1 MKKLLLSL
9 SLAIGF
15 GLGASADTYK
25 LVTDASTLSA
35 GDKIIIVN
43 VANKQAMS
51 TTQNTNNRG
60 IAAVTIT
67 DNVIEPGTDVQVI
80 TLEEASTANQWN
92 FNVETGY
99 LYAAS
104 SSSNYLKTADL
115 TSAGTNA
122 NATISIDSNGSATIK
137 FQGTYT
143 RNWLKYNSSSKIFSC
158 YSSGQQDVA
167 VFKAESG
174 VEDNRTEVTLKWEQ
188 EGSVVSELSTNLG
201 ETFAAPTL
209 SITPS
214 EAASEVIYSSSVP
227 EVADFVNGSLEIKGA
242 GKTTILAAISD
253 SENYRNASAEYILN
267 VEDPNAPK
275 PDYIVDELTMES
287 FTSASSTSY
296 NDYFC
301 TSTVTGIT
309 YYAQMASGNNSIQL
323 RSKNSNS
330 GIVVTENNN
339 KYVLVSVEVEWNSNT
354 SINNEL
360 DFYGKETGYVSPAN
374 LYSTSGN
381 TEQGTEL
388 GKVVYGTSTS
398 IEIENPYEFI
408 GMRSKSGAIYINKI
422 TLKWKKAAPVA
433 PEVPALSI
441 DGNELAD
448 DSYTTSNDSGSIEV
462 EINVPE
468 GHEVYYKL
476 EETAAN
482 VAAYAAEEGYTLY
495 TDPITVSGNQTLSY
509 YAVNT
514 ATGVQSA
521 TREIAFH
528 ITTGIE
534 GVEVDAVNGVV
545 EYFNLHGVKVEAPAN
560 GLYIRR
566 QGAKVEKV
574 IVK

>member
-1 MKKLLLSL
+1 MSVCACI
-9 SLAIGF
+9 SSMATTF
-15 GLGASADTYK
+15 T
-25 LVTDASTLSA
+25 LVSDAAELQA
-35 GDKIIIVN
+35 GDQIIIVCPEYS
-43 VANKQAMS
+43 KAMS
-51 TTQNTNNRG
+51 TTQNGNNRG
-60 IAAVTIT
+60 AADVTISG
-67 DNVIEPGTDVQVI
+67 NSVEAGEDVQVI
-80 TLEEASTANQWN
+80 TLEASTKADNWYLKVGDGQ
-92 FNVETGY
+92 Y

-104 SSSNYLKTADL
+104 SSKNYLR
-115 TSAGTNA
+115 TSTKSDNSNA
-122 NATISIDSNGSATIK
+122 SISISNDVATIIFNGS
-137 FQGTYT
+137 YT
-143 RNWLKYNSSSKIFSC
+143 RNIIQYNSSNSPVIFSC
-158 YSSGQQDVA
+158 YGSANLSSVA
-167 VFKAESG
+167 VYKLSTAT
-174 VEDNRTEVTLKWEQ
+174 DTRTEVKLDWGVKETNA
-188 EGSVVSELSTNLG
+188 NLG
-201 ETFAAPTL
+201 EDFKAPVL
-209 SITPS
+209 SVTPS
-214 EAASEVIYSSSVP
+214 EALSEVKYDSSDKN
-227 EVADFVNGSLEIKGA
+227 VAYFNENNELVINA
-242 GKTTILAAISD
+242 VGKTTISASISQ
-253 SENYRNASAEYILN
+253 SETYRNASAEYILN

-287 FTSASSTSY
+287 FTSTSSTSY
-296 NDYFC
+296 NEYFC

-339 KYVLVSVEVEWNSNT
+339 KYILVSVEVEWNSST
-354 SINNEL
+354 SIGNEL
-360 DFYGKETGYVSPAN
+360 DFYGKETGYVSPSN

-398 IEIENPYEFI
+398 LEIENPYEFI

-482 VAAYAAEEGYTLY
+482 VATYAAEEGYTPY
-495 TDPITVSGNQTLSY
+495 TGPITVSGSQTLSY

-514 ATGVQSA
+514 ATGVKSA

-528 ITTGIE
+528 IATGIE

-545 EYFNLHGVKVEAPAN
+545 EYFNLQGVKVEAPAN

>member
-9 SLAIGF
+9 LC
-15 GLGASADTYK
+15 LGAMSLSASAET
-25 LVTDASTLSA
+25 STLTLTS
-35 GDKIIIVN
+35 
-43 VANKQAMS
+43 KQDLEGLTSSTSKDLS
-51 TTQNTNNRG
+51 TTVDPIITWNFSMTGNGILQNFD
-60 IAAVTIT
+60 A
-67 DNVIEPGTDVQVI
+67 TDVTFDGNAKGEIEI
-80 TLEEASTANQWN
+80 TYVVSAKAIYVKSITVEYEENSNLIP
-92 FNVETGY
+92 VE
-99 LYAAS
+99 
-104 SSSNYLKTADL
+104 
-115 TSAGTNA
+115 
-122 NATISIDSNGSATIK
+122 
-137 FQGTYT
+137 
-143 RNWLKYNSSSKIFSC
+143 
-158 YSSGQQDVA
+158 
-167 VFKAESG
+167 
-174 VEDNRTEVTLKWEQ
+174 LKWDVDEA
-188 EGSVVSELSTNLG
+188 TANLG
-201 ETFAAPTL
+201 EDFSAPALTV
-209 SITPS
+209 TPE
-214 EAASEVIYSSSVP
+214 EALSEVKYDSSDKN
-227 EVADFVNGSLEIKGA
+227 VAYFNENNILVINATGE
-242 GKTTILAAISD
+242 TTISASISN
-253 SENYRNASAEYILN
+253 SQTYKNASAEYVLN

-287 FTSASSTSY
+287 FTSISDTKY
-296 NDYFC
+296 DDYFC

-360 DFYGKETGYVSPAN
+360 DFYGKETGYVSPSN

-388 GKVVYGTSTS
+388 GNVVYGTSTS
-398 IEIENPYEFI
+398 LEIENPYEFI

-482 VAAYAAEEGYTLY
+482 VATYAAEEGYTPY
-495 TDPITVSGNQTLSY
+495 TGPITVSGSQTLSY

-514 ATGVQSA
+514 ATGVKSA

-528 ITTGIE
+528 IATGIE

-545 EYFNLHGVKVEAPAN
+545 EYFNLQGVKVEAPAN

>member
-9 SLAIGF
+9 LC
-15 GLGASADTYK
+15 LGAMSLSASAETSTLTLTSKQDLEGLTSSTSKDLSTTVDPIITWNFSMTGNGILQNFDGTKGLQFGSGSAPISTLVIKSTGFNADFVKSVKSVTVNTSGAKSVDANMTVKVGETYFTTGANNAESYK
-25 LVTDASTLSA
+25 LT
-35 GDKIIIVN
+35 N
-43 VANKQAMS
+43 VA
-51 TTQNTNNRG
+51 
-60 IAAVTIT
+60 
-67 DNVIEPGTDVQVI
+67 TDVTFDGNAKGEIEI
-80 TLEEASTANQWN
+80 TYVVSAKAIYVKSITVEYEENSNLIP
-92 FNVETGY
+92 VE
-99 LYAAS
+99 
-104 SSSNYLKTADL
+104 
-115 TSAGTNA
+115 
-122 NATISIDSNGSATIK
+122 
-137 FQGTYT
+137 
-143 RNWLKYNSSSKIFSC
+143 
-158 YSSGQQDVA
+158 
-167 VFKAESG
+167 
-174 VEDNRTEVTLKWEQ
+174 LKWDVDEA
-188 EGSVVSELSTNLG
+188 TANLG
-201 ETFAAPTL
+201 EDFSAPALTV
-209 SITPS
+209 TPE
-214 EAASEVIYSSSVP
+214 EALSEVKYDSSDKN
-227 EVADFVNGSLEIKGA
+227 VAYFNENNILVINATGE
-242 GKTTILAAISD
+242 TTISASISN
-253 SENYRNASAEYILN
+253 SQTYKNASAEYVLN

-287 FTSASSTSY
+287 FTSISDTKY
-296 NDYFC
+296 DDYFC

-388 GKVVYGTSTS
+388 GKVIYGTSTS
-398 IEIENPYEFI
+398 LEIENPYEFI

-476 EETAAN
+476 EETEAN
-482 VAAYAAEEGYTLY
+482 VVAYAAEEGYTLY

-545 EYFNLHGVKVEAPAN
+545 EYFNLQGVKVEAPAN

-566 QGAKVEKV
+566 QGTKVEKV

>member
-9 SLAIGF
+9 LC
-15 GLGASADTYK
+15 LGAMSLSASAETSTLTLTSKQDLEGLTSSTSKDLSTTVDPIITWNFSMTGNGILQNFDGTKGLQFGSGSAPISTLVIKSTGFNADFVKSVKSVTVNTSGAKSVDANMTVKVGETYFTTGANNAESYK
-25 LVTDASTLSA
+25 LT
-35 GDKIIIVN
+35 N
-43 VANKQAMS
+43 VA
-51 TTQNTNNRG
+51 
-60 IAAVTIT
+60 
-67 DNVIEPGTDVQVI
+67 TDVTFDGNAKGEIEI
-80 TLEEASTANQWN
+80 TYVVSAKAIYVKSITVEYEENSNLIP
-92 FNVETGY
+92 VE
-99 LYAAS
+99 
-104 SSSNYLKTADL
+104 
-115 TSAGTNA
+115 
-122 NATISIDSNGSATIK
+122 
-137 FQGTYT
+137 
-143 RNWLKYNSSSKIFSC
+143 
-158 YSSGQQDVA
+158 
-167 VFKAESG
+167 
-174 VEDNRTEVTLKWEQ
+174 LKWDVDEA
-188 EGSVVSELSTNLG
+188 TANLG
-201 ETFAAPTL
+201 EDFSAPALTV
-209 SITPS
+209 TPE
-214 EAASEVIYSSSVP
+214 EALSEVKYDSSDKN
-227 EVADFVNGSLEIKGA
+227 VAYFNENNILVINATGE
-242 GKTTILAAISD
+242 TTISASISN
-253 SENYRNASAEYILN
+253 SQTYKNASAEYVLN

-287 FTSASSTSY
+287 FTSISDTKY
-296 NDYFC
+296 DDYFC

-339 KYVLVSVEVEWNSNT
+339 KYVLEVEWNSNT

-360 DFYGKETGYVSPAN
+360 DFYGKETGYVSPSN

-388 GKVVYGTSTS
+388 GNVVYGTSTS
-398 IEIENPYEFI
+398 LEIENPYEFI

-482 VAAYAAEEGYTLY
+482 VATYAAEEGYTPY
-495 TDPITVSGNQTLSY
+495 TGPITVSGSQTLSY

-514 ATGVQSA
+514 ATGVKSA

-528 ITTGIE
+528 IATGIE

-545 EYFNLHGVKVEAPAN
+545 EYFNLQGVKVEAPAN

>member
-9 SLAIGF
+9 LC
-15 GLGASADTYK
+15 LGAMCMSASAETSTLTLTSKQDLEGLTSSTSKDLSTTVDPIITWNFSMTGNGILQNFDGTKGLQFGSGSAPISTLVIKSTGFNADFVKSVKSVTVNTSGAKSVDANMTVKVGETYFTTGANNAESYK
-25 LVTDASTLSA
+25 LT
-35 GDKIIIVN
+35 N
-43 VANKQAMS
+43 VA
-51 TTQNTNNRG
+51 
-60 IAAVTIT
+60 
-67 DNVIEPGTDVQVI
+67 TDVTFDGNAKGEIEI
-80 TLEEASTANQWN
+80 TYVVSDKAIYVKSITVEYEENSNLIP
-92 FNVETGY
+92 VE
-99 LYAAS
+99 
-104 SSSNYLKTADL
+104 
-115 TSAGTNA
+115 
-122 NATISIDSNGSATIK
+122 
-137 FQGTYT
+137 
-143 RNWLKYNSSSKIFSC
+143 
-158 YSSGQQDVA
+158 
-167 VFKAESG
+167 
-174 VEDNRTEVTLKWEQ
+174 LKWDVDEA
-188 EGSVVSELSTNLG
+188 TANLG
-201 ETFAAPTL
+201 EDFSAPALTV
-209 SITPS
+209 TPE
-214 EAASEVIYSSSVP
+214 EALSEVKYDSSDKN
-227 EVADFVNGSLEIKGA
+227 VAYFNENNILVINATGE
-242 GKTTILAAISD
+242 TTISASISN
-253 SENYRNASAEYILN
+253 SQTYKNASTEYVLN

-287 FTSASSTSY
+287 FTSISDTKY
-296 NDYFC
+296 DDYFC

-339 KYVLVSVEVEWNSNT
+339 KYILVSVEVEWNSST
-354 SINNEL
+354 SIGNEL
-360 DFYGKETGYVSPAN
+360 DFYGKETGYVSPSN

-398 IEIENPYEFI
+398 LEIENPYEFI

-482 VAAYAAEEGYTLY
+482 VATYAAEEGYTPY
-495 TDPITVSGNQTLSY
+495 TGPITVSGSQTLSY

-514 ATGVQSA
+514 ATGVKSA

-528 ITTGIE
+528 IATGIE
-534 GVEVDAVNGVV
+534 GVEVDAANGVV
-545 EYFNLHGVKVEAPAN
+545 EYFNLQGVKVEAPAN